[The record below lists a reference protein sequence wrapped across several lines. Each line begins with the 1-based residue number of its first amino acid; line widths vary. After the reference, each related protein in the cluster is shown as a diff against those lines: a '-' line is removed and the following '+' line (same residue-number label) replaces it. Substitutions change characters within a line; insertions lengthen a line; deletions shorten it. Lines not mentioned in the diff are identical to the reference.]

1 MKFSLVLATIHR
13 TEEVER
19 LLRSVDAQAGE
30 EMELIVIDQNAD
42 GRLTSILERFRTRF
56 AIRHLRAQPGLSRAR
71 NAGLRFVTGAVVAF
85 PDDDGWYP
93 PGLLRSVRL
102 LLEGNPDWDGVTG
115 RVVDEQ
121 GVECSGNF
129 STVSGHVDRYN
140 VWARAVSS
148 TIFLRRAVVEHVGRF
163 DETLGLGS
171 GTAFGSGEETDY
183 MIRALQAGFRI
194 EFLADLVVR
203 HPNPER
209 QIDRA
214 TLRKTYSYGCGMGR
228 VLTKHRY
235 PLWFKARA
243 LARPLGGAMLSLS
256 SLRFLPAHLYWKR
269 CVGRL
274 RGLVSR
280 WDSSTY

>member
-1 MKFSLVLATIHR
+1 MRFSLVLATIHR
-13 TEEVER
+13 TEEVAR
-19 LLRSVDAQAGE
+19 LLCTLDTQSAE
-30 EMELIVIDQNAD
+30 EVELIVIDQNAD
-42 GRLTSILERFRTRF
+42 DRLTPILDRFGARF
-56 AIRHLRAQPGLSRAR
+56 PIRHLRSEPGLSRAR
-71 NAGLRFVTGAVVAF
+71 NAGLRSVSGDVVAF

-93 PGLLRSVRL
+93 AGLLRSVRML
-102 LLEGNPDWDGVTG
+102 LDGNPDWDGVTG
-115 RVVDEQ
+115 RVVDEKGNQ
-121 GVECSGNF
+121 CSGNF
-129 STVSGHVDRYN
+129 STVSGNVDRYN
-140 VWARAVSS
+140 VWARAISS
-148 TIFLRRAVVEHVGRF
+148 AIFLRRAVVERVGQF

-183 MIRALQAGFRI
+183 VIRALQAGFRI

-209 QIDRA
+209 HIDRT

-235 PLWFKARA
+235 PLWFKVRA
-243 LARPLGGAMLSLS
+243 LARPLGGAVLSLT

-274 RGLVSR
+274 RGLVS
-280 WDSSTY
+280 